1 MKLSVAVAGKDA
13 LPSAFVVWR
22 GFEDSIR
29 KAKEYGYDGVELA
42 LRSASDIRPEDL
54 DRYLS
59 ENGMQISCISTG
71 QVFAA
76 DHLYFTHPEKAVR
89 SRCISVFKEL
99 VDLASGYC
107 HLVNV
112 GRVRGF
118 IEEGRDEAYASALFC
133 ETAAP
138 ICEYAAKKGV
148 DIILEPVNRYE
159 INFVNNVE
167 QGARLLKQL
176 GFSNAGLMPDVF
188 HMNIEDAHIG
198 KTLVKYGEYIKY
210 IHLAD
215 SNRLAPGQGHLD
227 FDEVFDALKTI
238 GYDDW
243 ASVEIFPVPTPDTA
257 AKQAA
262 DYLLPRI
269 AGM

>member
-13 LPSAFVVWR
+13 LQSAFVVWR

-29 KAKEYGYDGVELA
+29 KAKAYGYDGVELA
-42 LRSASDIRPEDL
+42 LRSASDISVSAL

-59 ENGMQISCISTG
+59 DNEMEVSCVSTG

-76 DHLYFTHPEKAVR
+76 DHLYFTHPDEAVR
-89 SRCISVFKEL
+89 KRCVSVFREL
-99 VDLASGYC
+99 VDLASNYC
-107 HLVNV
+107 GLVNV

-118 IEEGRDEAYASALFC
+118 IEEGRDEEYASALFC

-148 DIILEPVNRYE
+148 DIIIEPVNRYE

-167 QGARLLKQL
+167 QGARLLSRL
-176 GFSNAGLMPDVF
+176 GFENAGLMPDVF
-188 HMNIEDAHIG
+188 HMNIEDARIG
-198 KTLVKYGEYIKY
+198 EALVRNGQYVKY

-215 SNRLAPGQGHLD
+215 SNRLAPGQGHLN
-227 FDEVFDALKTI
+227 FDEVFDALHTI
-238 GYDDW
+238 GYDGW
-243 ASVEIFPVPTPDTA
+243 ASVEIFPVPTPDIA

-262 DYLLPRI
+262 DFLLPYIRK
-269 AGM
+269 

>member
-29 KAKEYGYDGVELA
+29 KAKAYGYDGVELA
-42 LRSASDIRPEDL
+42 LRSASDISVSAL

-59 ENGMQISCISTG
+59 DNGMEVSCVSTG

-89 SRCISVFKEL
+89 DRCVAVFREL
-99 VDLASGYC
+99 IDLAADYC

-118 IEEGRDEAYASALFC
+118 IEEGRDEAYALALFC

-138 ICEYAAKKGV
+138 ICEHAAKKGV
-148 DIILEPVNRYE
+148 DIIIEPVNRYE

-176 GFSNAGLMPDVF
+176 GCENAGLMPDVF
-188 HMNIEDAHIG
+188 HMNIEDARIG
-198 KTLVKYGEYIKY
+198 EALVRYGQYVKY

-227 FDEVFDALKTI
+227 FDEVFDALHAI
-238 GYDDW
+238 GYDGW
-243 ASVEIFPVPTPDTA
+243 ASVEIFPVPTPDIA

-262 DYLLPRI
+262 EFLLPRI
-269 AGM
+269 RG